1 MNTNEVI
8 ELVPL
13 AEVAPLVGQHPTT
26 ARRKV
31 SRIGRLVDERVPGR
45 EVSVP
50 VYRGV
55 DRYLFHPDDLKRFDR
70 LVFSPGMAPADAGNT
85 RQLGLVLYMGYEGAW
100 VAVGNV
106 WPLVTL
112 AASEPRVCAV
122 SSVSDGEGGR
132 MAFRAEVD
140 VFNEARFRE
149 ALKAVFA

>member
-45 EVSVP
+45 EVSIP

-70 LVFSPGMAPADAGNT
+70 LVFSPGIAPSDAGAT
-85 RQLGLVLYMGYEGAW
+85 KQVGLVIYTGYVGAW

-112 AASEPRVCAV
+112 AGSEPRVCAV

-140 VFNEARFRE
+140 VFDEARFRE
-149 ALKAVFA
+149 ALMAVFA